1 MGVITV
7 DTRDRKPIYEQL
19 TENIRRLV
27 LQGILQP
34 NEQLPSVRA
43 LAVELAI
50 NPNTIQKAYAEL
62 ERQGIIT
69 RAELHTEEMVY
80 ASEKYGVTIDPEKLE
95 VLLNGPYSAPSV
107 EEIISGALTEKESIG
122 IIGGADGPTAII
134 VGKPE

>member
-62 ERQGIIT
+62 ERQGITYSLPGRGSFVSDNVGELSRAQLAQTADALRAAMKAAKDAGMT
-69 RAELHTEEMVY
+69 RAEAL
-80 ASEKYGVTIDPEKLE
+80 ALLSEAWED
-95 VLLNGPYSAPSV
+95 
-107 EEIISGALTEKESIG
+107 
-122 IIGGADGPTAII
+122 
-134 VGKPE
+134 